1 MAPKKPANKIS
12 PGRKPKPPA
21 NNIRNMNQDVTNTY
35 DNRTIKKL
43 ERKAQ
48 RAASRTRNTKP
59 VGPNAN
65 NAVYSRSNMMGGAT
79 GRGTLASGA
88 LLTAGTPVAKK
99 IGQKLGTKL
108 GKALRPVGR
117 AIDKALGPKPKAAKK
132 PTRKPNK

>member
-1 MAPKKPANKIS
+1 MAKNDKPANKIS

-21 NNIRNMNQDVTNTY
+21 NNIRNMNKDVTDTY
-35 DNRTIKKL
+35 DNRAIKKL

-59 VGPNAN
+59 VGANAN

-79 GRGTLASGA
+79 GRGTLLSGA
-88 LLTAGTPVAKK
+88 LLTVGTPIAKK

-117 AIDKALGPKPKAAKK
+117 AIDKAIGTKP
-132 PTRKPNK
+132 RKPAAPKKKK

>member
-21 NNIRNMNQDVTNTY
+21 NNIRNKNQDVTNTY
-35 DNRTIKKL
+35 DNRTLKRL
-43 ERKAQ
+43 EEKAQ
-48 RAASRTRNTKP
+48 RAASRARNTRP

-65 NAVYSRSNMMGGAT
+65 KAVYSRSNMMGGAT
-79 GRGTLASGA
+79 GRGTLLSGA
-88 LLTAGTPVAKK
+88 LLAAGTPVAKM

-117 AIDKALGPKPKAAKK
+117 AIDKAIGTKPKTTKK
-132 PTRKPNK
+132 PIRKPNK